1 MSRKVRVATVS
12 FLYRGGPTVE
22 DNRERMRGLIE
33 QAVAEKPDIVALP
46 ETFVTQGVDYGSLDE
61 VAEPV
66 SGAALGPTVDMVS
79 GYARKHDCYI
89 ICPPIGIHGD
99 KYMNDAVLLDRRGE
113 VAGVYAKVHPVVEG
127 SAFDSLE
134 RGVTPGSEVPVFE
147 TDFGRIGIQICFD
160 IMYPEPWAEL
170 KGKGAEIVFWCSA
183 YDGGK
188 HLGIYAW
195 QHRYYV
201 VSAVQS
207 RYARV
212 IDIMGDTLAKSGW
225 HDPVLAHTIDL
236 DVGLFHCDFN
246 GSVIADIRKVYG
258 PDVTVRTW
266 HEEGLFTLETN
277 REDLSVADVVE
288 EFRLDP
294 LDDYLA
300 RNTKLQDAVREGRDV
315 PDLTP
320 DYVGRVQWS

>member
-1 MSRKVRVATVS
+1 MSRKVRIATVS
-12 FLYRGGPTVE
+12 LQYGGGPTIE

-33 QAVAEKPDIVALP
+33 QAVAERPDLVALP
-46 ETFVTQGVDYGSLDE
+46 ETFVSQGVDYVSLDE
-61 VAEPV
+61 IAEPV
-66 SGAALGPTVDMVS
+66 DGPTVEMVAD
-79 GYARKHDCYI
+79 YARVHGCYF
-89 ICPPIGIHGD
+89 ICPLIGRHGEV
-99 KYMNDAVLLDRRGE
+99 YTNDAVLIDRRGE
-113 VAGVYAKVHPVVEG
+113 IAGVYAKIHPVVQG
-127 SAFDSLE
+127 SEFDSLE
-134 RGVTPGSEVPVFE
+134 LGVTPGDEVPVFQ

-160 IMYPEPWAEL
+160 IMYPAPWAEL
-170 KGKGAEIVFWCSA
+170 KAKGAEVVFWCSA

-201 VSAVQS
+201 VSSVQS
-207 RYARV
+207 RHARV

-246 GSVIADIRKVYG
+246 RTVIPDIRKAYG
-258 PDVTVRTW
+258 PDVTIRMW

-277 REDLSVADVVE
+277 REDLNLDDIVR
-288 EFRLDP
+288 EFNLDP
-294 LDDYLA
+294 LDDYLT
-300 RNTKLQDAVREGRDV
+300 RNAALQDAVREGRAV

-320 DYVGRVQWS
+320 DYVGRVQWG

>member
-12 FLYRGGPTVE
+12 YLYQGGPTVE

-46 ETFVTQGVDYGSLDE
+46 ETFVTQGVDYASPDE

-66 SGAALGPTVDMVS
+66 PGPTVDMVAE
-79 GYARKHDCYI
+79 YAREHGCYI
-89 ICPPIGIHGD
+89 ICPLIGVHGD
-99 KYMNDAVLLDRRGE
+99 KYMNDAVLIDRQGE
-113 VAGVYAKVHPVVEG
+113 VVGIYAKIHPVVQG

-134 RGVTPGSEVPVFE
+134 LGVTPGSEVPVFE

-160 IMYPEPWAEL
+160 VMYPEPWAEL
-170 KGKGAEIVFWCSA
+170 KAKGAEMVFWCSA

-207 RYARV
+207 RHARV
-212 IDIMGDTLAKSGW
+212 IDIMGDTPAKSGW
-225 HDPVLAHTIDL
+225 HDPVLAYTVNL

-246 GSVIADIRKVYG
+246 GSVIPDIRKTYG
-258 PDVTVRTW
+258 PDVTIKTW

-277 REDLSVADVVE
+277 REDLSVADIVAA
-288 EFRLDP
+288 FKLDP

-300 RNTKLQDAVREGRDV
+300 RNAVLQDAVREGREV

-320 DYVGRVQWS
+320 DYLGRVQWG